1 MSETLRT
8 DYYVY
13 AYIRDK
19 DSEVAEA
26 GTPYYI
32 GKGNGYRIHQKSGHP
47 YLPSPERRIKIA
59 EDLTEQAAL
68 DLEMELIEKYGR
80 KGLDENG
87 ILYNRSIGG
96 EGYSLHRTEE
106 SRQAA
111 IRAYK
116 ESDRYKELQVK
127 NRKISQERMRADTED
142 GRMRRKKKSES
153 DKRYRENPKYK
164 ERLIEQKREYYQ
176 RTREARLVKEKAWRA
191 SPEGKARKAELD
203 KQYYARVKQDP
214 VRLERD
220 RKRKREFAY
229 KKLRERGR
237 PTIEEVGRKFKV
249 VSPEGKV
256 YEGIKC
262 RKFAEE
268 HGLHSASFTAMVRGE
283 LNFCNGWTR
292 YGWKMPEG
300 YKIIKFKDGYRLDKI
315 NKVSKRSY
323 SFKMI
328 DPQGNIHEGFNQ
340 HEFAD
345 KHGLNYKYVNRVL
358 CGARKICHGGWRLY
372 EEG

>member
-32 GKGNGYRIHQKSGHP
+32 GKGTGYRINQKGGHP
-47 YLPSPERRIKIA
+47 FLPSPERRIKIA

-80 KGLDENG
+80 IKYDEGG
-87 ILYNRSIGG
+87 ILYNMSLGG
-96 EGYSLHRTEE
+96 EGYSIHRTEE

-127 NRKISQERMRADTED
+127 NRKIRQERMRADTED

-153 DKRYRENPKYK
+153 DKRWRDNPKYK
-164 ERLIEQKREYYQ
+164 DKILQKKKEYY
-176 RTREARLVKEKAWRA
+176 EKNKEELLAKEKARR
-191 SPEGKARKAELD
+191 STPEGKAKKAAMD
-203 KQYYARVKQDP
+203 KRYREEVIYKDP
-214 VRLERD
+214 VKLEAL
-220 RKRKREFAY
+220 RKKNREFAY
-229 KKLRERGR
+229 KKLREQGKPKR
-237 PTIEEVGRKFKV
+237 EECGRKFKV
-249 VSPEGKV
+249 VSPEGEV
-256 YEGIKC
+256 YEGINCKP
-262 RKFAEE
+262 FAEE
-268 HGLHSASFTAMVRGE
+268 HGLPPTSFTAMCRGE

-292 YGWKMPEG
+292 YGWEVPKG
-300 YKIIKFKDGYRLDKI
+300 YRVVKFKGGYRLDKI
-315 NKVSKRSY
+315 RKKSRNSY
-323 SFKMI
+323 AFKMI
-328 DPQGNIHEGFNQ
+328 DPQGNVHDGFNQ
-340 HEFAD
+340 REFCE
-345 KHGLNYKYVNRVL
+345 KHGLNPKYLSRVL
-358 CGARKICHGGWRLY
+358 LGHRLTTGGGWKLY
-372 EEG
+372 ND

>member
-47 YLPSPERRIKIA
+47 FLPSPERRIKIA

-106 SRQAA
+106 SRQAV

-127 NRKISQERMRADTED
+127 NRKIAQERMRADTED

-176 RTREARLVKEKAWRA
+176 RTREERLAKDRAWRA

-229 KKLRERGR
+229 KKAREKGR

-268 HGLHSASFTAMVRGE
+268 HGLPQTSFTAMVRGE

-300 YKIIKFKDGYRLDKI
+300 YRLLKLKNGYRLDPIRKKSR
-315 NKVSKRSY
+315 NSY
-323 SFKMI
+323 PFKMI
-328 DPQGNIHEGFNQ
+328 DPQGNVHEGFNQ
-340 HEFAD
+340 REFCE
-345 KHGLNYKYVNRVL
+345 KHGLEPKYLSRVL
-358 CGARKICHGGWRLY
+358 LGKRFTTGGGWRKY

>member
-1 MSETLRT
+1 MSEKLRT

-26 GTPYYI
+26 GTPYYV
-32 GKGNGYRIHQKSGHP
+32 GKGCGYRIHQKGGHP

-59 EDLTEQAAL
+59 ENLTEQAAL

-80 KGLDENG
+80 RGLDEGG
-87 ILYNRSIGG
+87 ILYNKSIGG

-106 SRQAA
+106 SREAA
-111 IRAYK
+111 RQLYRQSERWAAVQQRA
-116 ESDRYKELQVK
+116 
-127 NRKISQERMRADTED
+127 RKKRLTLMRSDTEE
-142 GRMRRKKKSES
+142 GRLARKKKSES

-164 ERLIEQKREYYQ
+164 DRLIEQKREYYQ
-176 RTREARLVKEKAWRA
+176 RTREERLAKDRAWRA

-229 KKLRERGR
+229 KKARQMGK
-237 PTIEEVGRKFKV
+237 PKIEEVGRKFKV

-268 HGLHSASFTAMVRGE
+268 HGLHSAAFTAMVRGE

-292 YGWKMPEG
+292 YGWKIPEG
-300 YKIIKFKDGYRLDKI
+300 YKIIKFKDGYKLDKI

-340 HEFAD
+340 HEFAK

-358 CGARKICHGGWRLY
+358 LGKRLTTGGGWRKY